1 MLKICNIVFA
11 VAFLLATA
19 VQYNDPDPYI
29 WMPAYLTAFACC
41 VAFARGR
48 LRAWVAYGV
57 AGVALLWSLTLVPT
71 VITHPPPLADVFGDV
86 KMYAPGVEEAREAGG
101 LWLIGAWLLTLARA
115 SVRREAAGR
124 GEAAARRAS

>member
-1 MLKICNIVFA
+1 MLKICNVAFA
-11 VAFLLATA
+11 LAFLLAAA
-19 VQYNDPDPYI
+19 VQYNDPDPYV

-48 LRAWVAYGV
+48 LRAWIAYGV

-71 VITHPPPLADVFGDV
+71 VVTHPPRLGDVFGDV

-115 SVRREAAGR
+115 TLRRDASTRRDAS
-124 GEAAARRAS
+124 ARRLR